1 MKRNQP
7 RRGEFFLLQPDTT
20 RGGRGHG
27 VVFEN
32 VKTLRTPPRMILRPA
47 SGGFP
52 SLSEAPRLVH
62 SPDEGDPPQDLEG
75 GISGYWMVSERLHRV
90 LSQVDPDG
98 FAFVAA
104 DYRLSDG
111 KKGPPYYLCDVI
123 RELDALD
130 ETSSKL
136 AIDVSDEFPAGKF
149 YDLTGGSSLV
159 FRRDA
164 VGAAHAFRTPYSG
177 RLVFCDRH
185 LRDAIMDAGIGTG
198 KQTHG
203 VWFTDAADI

>member
-1 MKRNQP
+1 MNQTQP
-7 RRGEFFLLQPDTT
+7 QRGEYFLLQPDTT

-32 VKTLRTPPRMILRPA
+32 VSKLRTPPRMILRPP

-52 SLSEAPRLVH
+52 ALSETPRLVY
-62 SPDEGDPPQDLEG
+62 SPDKGDPPQDLEG
-75 GISGYWMVSERLHRV
+75 GISGYWMVSKRLQQV

-98 FAFVAA
+98 FAFVEA

-111 KKGPPYYLCDVI
+111 TKGTPYYLCDVT

-130 ETSSKL
+130 EVASKL
-136 AIDVSDEFPAGKF
+136 TIEESDEFPAGKF
-149 YDLTGGSSLV
+149 YDLTGGSSLA
-159 FRRDA
+159 FRKDA
-164 VGAAHAFRTPYSG
+164 VGEAHVFRTPYSG
-177 RLVFCDRH
+177 RLVFCDRR
-185 LRDAIMDAGIGTG
+185 LRDAIVAAGMGET
-198 KQTHG
+198 KESFG

>member
-1 MKRNQP
+1 MSQAQP
-7 RRGEFFLLQPDTT
+7 QRGEFFLLQPDTT

-32 VKTLRTPPRMILRPA
+32 VKTLRTLPRMILRPA

-62 SPDEGDPPQDLEG
+62 SPEEGDPPQDLEG
-75 GISGYWMVSERLHRV
+75 GISGYWMVSERLQRV

-104 DYRLSDG
+104 DYRLSDS
-111 KKGPPYYLCDVI
+111 KKGPPYYLCDVM

-130 ETSSKL
+130 EASSKL
-136 AIDVSDEFPAGKF
+136 TIEVSDEFPAGKF

-185 LRDAIMDAGIGTG
+185 LRDAIMDAGMGTE
-198 KQTHG
+198 KETYG